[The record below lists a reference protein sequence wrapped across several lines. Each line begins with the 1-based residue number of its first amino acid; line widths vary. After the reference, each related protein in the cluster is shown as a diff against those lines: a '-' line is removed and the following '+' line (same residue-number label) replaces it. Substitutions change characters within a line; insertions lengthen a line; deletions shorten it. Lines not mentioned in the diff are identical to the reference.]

1 MNNNATRRCGWPEL
15 WERPVT
21 FVGGLRVV
29 FSILG
34 GASASH
40 MMGQQ
45 MMGEG
50 TRAGSVSEDESAC
63 TPRAVAGGGA
73 SDTAMLHHDQV
84 AELSVRVNFFVTS
97 IQIGLCLLSL
107 RLSVFVFACA
117 STCSSISVFGCFLYL
132 CLWLQGR
139 LA

>member
-1 MNNNATRRCGWPEL
+1 M
-15 WERPVT
+15 
-21 FVGGLRVV
+21 

-50 TRAGSVSEDESAC
+50 TRAGSVSEDESAY
-63 TPRAVAGGGA
+63 TPRAVAEGGA
-73 SDTAMLHHDQV
+73 SDTAVLRHNQV

-97 IQIGLCLLSL
+97 TQIGLCLLSL
-107 RLSVFVFACA
+107 CVSMFVFACA
-117 STCSSISVFGCFLYL
+117 STCSSVSVV
-132 CLWLQGR
+132 
-139 LA
+139 